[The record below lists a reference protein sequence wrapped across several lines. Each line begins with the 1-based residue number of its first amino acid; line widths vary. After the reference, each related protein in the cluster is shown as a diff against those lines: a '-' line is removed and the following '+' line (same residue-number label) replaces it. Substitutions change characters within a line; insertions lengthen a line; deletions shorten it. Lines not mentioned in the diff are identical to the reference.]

1 MKAVDER
8 CDEQQVRTAIA
19 VPAEKE
25 RFTTRLD
32 RRVRYWVDGLV
43 IGSETFVRETMIR
56 ARGKAALKNRRLTRA
71 LTDSGRP
78 TPLCSF
84 KQLRVLLE

>member
-8 CDEQQVRTAIA
+8 CDEQQIRTAIA

-43 IGSETFVRETMIR
+43 IGSEKFVRETMIR
-56 ARGKAALKNRRLTRA
+56 ARSQAALKNRRLTRA
-71 LTDSGRP
+71 LTDSGQP
-78 TPLCSF
+78 SALYCF

>member
-1 MKAVDER
+1 
-8 CDEQQVRTAIA
+8 VR
-19 VPAEKE
+19 
-25 RFTTRLD
+25 F
-32 RRVRYWVDGLV
+32 RVRYWIDGLV
-43 IGSETFVRETMIR
+43 IGSEKFVRETIIR
-56 ARGKAALKNRRLTRA
+56 ARGQAALQNRRLTRA